1 MIKGI
6 TFDEQSISSQ
16 DMAHFMRLFSRS
28 QNGATRG
35 CEISHDNNNIYISEG
50 YYLIFG
56 RQIRIVGTQTVPIV
70 SISSGELYCTAVL
83 QIDLSK
89 TNTETEFIQGTIETV
104 TSSSGYPALTQEDLE
119 ANLLG
124 LYQYPIASY
133 HVTVSGI
140 DSFIV
145 KSKEISADWVEAGEF
160 EKLFNENFE
169 KVFQK
174 SFDTAFDAKF
184 TKSGENLYIS

>member
-28 QNGATRG
+28 QSGVTRG
-35 CEISHDNNNIYISEG
+35 CVVSHDNDNIYISEG

-56 RQIRIVGTQTVPIV
+56 RQIRIVGTQTVPLMTV
-70 SISSGELYCTAVL
+70 SSGELYCTAVL

-89 TNTETEFIQGTIETV
+89 TNTETEFIQGTIETL
-104 TSSSGYPALTQEDLE
+104 TSSSSYPSLTQEDLE
-119 ANLLG
+119 EDTLG
-124 LYQYPIASY
+124 LYQYPIANY

-140 DSFIV
+140 DSFAV
-145 KSKEISADWVEAGEF
+145 KSSEVSADWVKMGEF
-160 EKLFNENFE
+160 EKLFHECFE
-169 KVFQK
+169 KVFQAA
-174 SFDTAFDAKF
+174 FDKAFDAKF
-184 TKSGENLYIS
+184 TKVGENLYIS